1 MKHELFTF
9 IKPHGGKINMKS
21 LGSCSFLQQEQVI
34 DLSTVIIGSWKV
46 VIFSWFKIRCHLQFI
61 IVVVSQCYFT
71 VMPPPPQ
78 IVYEITHIVA
88 YITSIVYYWRLTV
101 TWISH
106 VIYMYTVHCMHVHE
120 STLRVLLY
128 TCMYLNMIIL

>member
-34 DLSTVIIGSWKV
+34 DLSTVISGHFFLIQNPLSLA
-46 VIFSWFKIRCHLQFI
+46 IYHRCCVPMLFY
-61 IVVVSQCYFT
+61 SDA
-71 VMPPPPQ
+71 PPPPQ

-88 YITSIVYYWRLTV
+88 YITSIVYY
-101 TWISH
+101 
-106 VIYMYTVHCMHVHE
+106 
-120 STLRVLLY
+120 
-128 TCMYLNMIIL
+128 